1 MIARSAF
8 CLILAFGVANTM
20 HAQKID
26 RTKAP
31 ETPPLPAFKL
41 PPVFETKLPNGL
53 QVVLVEDHR
62 FPLVTARLAFLAG
75 SRFDPPDLAG
85 LSESA
90 GALLRDGTQTRTS
103 RQIAEELA
111 SIGGSLT
118 AQSSRD
124 ALTVSANSLAE
135 QAPRLLDLIAD
146 VARNAT
152 FPAEEVQL
160 RVQNRRQSLLLQR
173 SRADFQGELKL
184 NEVLYGSHPYA
195 RIAPTP
201 ESIGRLDT
209 AKLAAFRDQFLVPN
223 NAVLI
228 VLGQLPPRAELL
240 SVIRQKF
247 GDWKQKDLPAPPTA
261 PLPEIKRTLLLVD
274 RPGSVQADIRVG
286 RLAVTRTSPEYFPLL
301 MGNAVLGSGGSSRLF
316 LDIREKRGYA
326 YDAHSILDA
335 QKDAGAFVAVTQVR
349 NEVVEPALEA
359 LLDDLSGMAKA
370 PVGNSELTDF
380 KNFLS
385 GFFVMRLESQNG
397 LASQLALVKAMGLPN
412 DYLETYT
419 TRIRS
424 TEPDQILAASKKY
437 ISPEQAA
444 IVVVGDAQ
452 KIGPAL
458 EKIGKFEVTKVE

>member
-1 MIARSAF
+1 MIARCVL
-8 CLILAFGVANTM
+8 CLLMAFGVAAM
-20 HAQKID
+20 HAQQID
-26 RTKAP
+26 RTKPP
-31 ETPPLPAFKL
+31 ETAPLPAFKL
-41 PPVFETKLPNGL
+41 PPAFETKLPNGL
-53 QVVLVEDHR
+53 QVVLVEDRR

-75 SRFDPPDLAG
+75 SRFDPADLPG
-85 LSESA
+85 LSENA
-90 GALLRDGTQTRTS
+90 GALLKEGTKTRSS
-103 RQIAEELA
+103 RQIAEELT

-124 ALTVSANSLAE
+124 ALTISANSLAE
-135 QAPRLLDLIAD
+135 HSPRLLDLIAD

-152 FPAEEVQL
+152 FPADEVQL
-160 RVQNRRQSLLLQR
+160 RKQNRRQSLLLQR

-184 NEVLYGSHPYA
+184 NEALYGGHPYA

-201 ESIGRLDT
+201 ESIDRLDA
-209 AKLAAFRDQFLVPN
+209 AKLATFRDQFLVPN

-228 VLGQLPPRAELL
+228 VLGQLPARAELL
-240 SVIRQKF
+240 NVVRQKF
-247 GDWKQKDLPAPPTA
+247 GDWQQKDLPAPPTA
-261 PLPEIKRTLLLVD
+261 AFPASKRTLLLVD
-274 RPGSVQADIRVG
+274 RPGSVQADIRIG
-286 RLAVTRTSPEYFPLL
+286 RLAVTRPSPEYFPLL
-301 MGNAVLGSGGSSRLF
+301 MGNAVLGTGTSSRLF
-316 LDIREKRGYA
+316 SDIREKRGYA
-326 YDAHSILDA
+326 YDAHSILEA

-359 LLDDLSGMAKA
+359 LLDDLNGMAKA
-370 PVGNSELTDF
+370 PVGNSELSDF

-397 LASQLALVKAMGLPN
+397 LATQLALVKTMGLPN

-419 TRIRS
+419 TRVRS
-424 TEPDQILAASKKY
+424 TEPDQILAAARKY

-458 EKIGKFEVTKVE
+458 EKIGKFEVTKIE